1 MSFNL
6 ESKKSY
12 IENIQ
17 KTASKL
23 CMRSCFNEKLFGV
36 NQQCLDSCFDKF
48 TRTATTVH
56 EVLREKCLDSGSIY
70 SHKFML
76 EESPITALKYSEALM
91 QYHHWKGPYFQ
102 VKDRMTEKMR

>member
-12 IENIQ
+12 IDNLQ
-17 KTASKL
+17 KTATKL
-23 CMRSCFNEKLFGV
+23 CMRSCFNEKVFGV
-36 NQQCLDSCFDKF
+36 NQECLDSCFDKF

-56 EVLREKCLDSGSIY
+56 EVLKEKCLDSGSIY

-76 EESPITALKYSEALM
+76 EESPITSLKYSNALLPYNFYLG
-91 QYHHWKGPYFQ
+91 QYFQ
-102 VKDRMTEKMR
+102 VKDRMTGKMR